1 MKSIKL
7 LLIGLAAAFA
17 LTGCGDS
24 SKDTP
29 EPEGDGNVVGS
40 WHLVSWSSL
49 QSADVYLSFSESGS
63 FDIYQ
68 RLYKPEYVHLDGTYS
83 YDKPT
88 LSGRYSDN
96 TPWGSASY
104 RVSFNADGT
113 RMTLTSTSS
122 TSDVS
127 VFVKPKSRRR
137 SAPARWSPHPK
148 AGPKICRGSSEPPS
162 CRHAPQ
168 PFTGLRRFVSGRRPR
183 RARDSSAPRHATC
196 RSNKKAGSSAGKIF
210 FVNLCQN
217 KTKKV
222 YGNYRNTSRHPL
234 RRGQ

>member
-88 LSGRYSDN
+88 LSGRYN

-127 VFVKPKSRRR
+127 VFVKAEIPSEIISGALESTPQSR
-137 SAPARWSPHPK
+137 AEDMP
-148 AGPKICRGSSEPPS
+148 
-162 CRHAPQ
+162 
-168 PFTGLRRFVSGRRPR
+168 RF
-183 RARDSSAPRHATC
+183 
-196 RSNKKAGSSAGKIF
+196 
-210 FVNLCQN
+210 L
-217 KTKKV
+217 
-222 YGNYRNTSRHPL
+222 
-234 RRGQ
+234 

>member
-1 MKSIKL
+1 MKNIKL

-88 LSGRYSDN
+88 LSGRSAT
-96 TPWGSASY
+96 TPRGEAPHTGF
-104 RVSFNADGT
+104 R
-113 RMTLTSTSS
+113 STQ
-122 TSDVS
+122 TE
-127 VFVKPKSRRR
+127 
-137 SAPARWSPHPK
+137 H
-148 AGPKICRGSSEPPS
+148 G
-162 CRHAPQ
+162 
-168 PFTGLRRFVSGRRPR
+168 
-183 RARDSSAPRHATC
+183 
-196 RSNKKAGSSAGKIF
+196 
-210 FVNLCQN
+210 
-217 KTKKV
+217 
-222 YGNYRNTSRHPL
+222 
-234 RRGQ
+234 

>member
-68 RLYKPEYVHLDGTYS
+68 RNTS
-83 YDKPT
+83 IWTARIPT
-88 LSGRYSDN
+88 TN
-96 TPWGSASY
+96 P
-104 RVSFNADGT
+104 
-113 RMTLTSTSS
+113 
-122 TSDVS
+122 
-127 VFVKPKSRRR
+127 R
-137 SAPARWSPHPK
+137 SA
-148 AGPKICRGSSEPPS
+148 AGTATTPRGE
-162 CRHAPQ
+162 
-168 PFTGLRRFVSGRRPR
+168 
-183 RARDSSAPRHATC
+183 APRTGF
-196 RSNKKAGSSAGKIF
+196 RSTQTEHG
-210 FVNLCQN
+210 
-217 KTKKV
+217 
-222 YGNYRNTSRHPL
+222 
-234 RRGQ
+234 

>member
-29 EPEGDGNVVGS
+29 EPDVVGS

-88 LSGRYSDN
+88 LNGRYSDN

-127 VFVKPKSRRR
+127 VFVKAEIPSEIISGALESTPQSR
-137 SAPARWSPHPK
+137 AEDMP
-148 AGPKICRGSSEPPS
+148 
-162 CRHAPQ
+162 
-168 PFTGLRRFVSGRRPR
+168 RF
-183 RARDSSAPRHATC
+183 
-196 RSNKKAGSSAGKIF
+196 
-210 FVNLCQN
+210 L
-217 KTKKV
+217 
-222 YGNYRNTSRHPL
+222 
-234 RRGQ
+234 

>member
-1 MKSIKL
+1 MKNIKL

-88 LSGRYSDN
+88 LAAGTAT
-96 TPWGSASY
+96 TPRGEAPHTGF
-104 RVSFNADGT
+104 R
-113 RMTLTSTSS
+113 STQ
-122 TSDVS
+122 TE
-127 VFVKPKSRRR
+127 
-137 SAPARWSPHPK
+137 H
-148 AGPKICRGSSEPPS
+148 G
-162 CRHAPQ
+162 
-168 PFTGLRRFVSGRRPR
+168 
-183 RARDSSAPRHATC
+183 
-196 RSNKKAGSSAGKIF
+196 
-210 FVNLCQN
+210 
-217 KTKKV
+217 
-222 YGNYRNTSRHPL
+222 
-234 RRGQ
+234 

>member
-68 RLYKPEYVHLDGTYS
+68 RLYKPEYVRQHPVGKRLVPGFVQRGRNTDDADQHFEHERRLGLRQGRNPVGDHLRRAGVHTPKQGRRYAAVPLNRRPAGMRRNPSPGCGVLFPGENRAAHGT
-83 YDKPT
+83 
-88 LSGRYSDN
+88 L
-96 TPWGSASY
+96 
-104 RVSFNADGT
+104 
-113 RMTLTSTSS
+113 
-122 TSDVS
+122 
-127 VFVKPKSRRR
+127 
-137 SAPARWSPHPK
+137 PHPGMQL
-148 AGPKICRGSSEPPS
+148 AGAIKKPAV
-162 CRHAPQ
+162 APEKY
-168 PFTGLRRFVSGRRPR
+168 FS
-183 RARDSSAPRHATC
+183 
-196 RSNKKAGSSAGKIF
+196 
-210 FVNLCQN
+210 
-217 KTKKV
+217 
-222 YGNYRNTSRHPL
+222 
-234 RRGQ
+234 

>member
-1 MKSIKL
+1 MKNIKL

-17 LTGCGDS
+17 LTGCGDP

-127 VFVKPKSRRR
+127 VFVKAEIPSEIISGALESTPQSR
-137 SAPARWSPHPK
+137 AEDMP
-148 AGPKICRGSSEPPS
+148 
-162 CRHAPQ
+162 
-168 PFTGLRRFVSGRRPR
+168 RF
-183 RARDSSAPRHATC
+183 
-196 RSNKKAGSSAGKIF
+196 
-210 FVNLCQN
+210 L
-217 KTKKV
+217 
-222 YGNYRNTSRHPL
+222 
-234 RRGQ
+234 

>member
-68 RLYKPEYVHLDGTYS
+68 RLYKPEYVHRSTAGTA
-83 YDKPT
+83 T
-88 LSGRYSDN
+88 
-96 TPWGSASY
+96 TP
-104 RVSFNADGT
+104 
-113 RMTLTSTSS
+113 
-122 TSDVS
+122 
-127 VFVKPKSRRR
+127 
-137 SAPARWSPHPK
+137 
-148 AGPKICRGSSEPPS
+148 RGE
-162 CRHAPQ
+162 
-168 PFTGLRRFVSGRRPR
+168 
-183 RARDSSAPRHATC
+183 APRTGF
-196 RSNKKAGSSAGKIF
+196 RSTQTEHG
-210 FVNLCQN
+210 
-217 KTKKV
+217 
-222 YGNYRNTSRHPL
+222 
-234 RRGQ
+234 

>member
-88 LSGRYSDN
+88 LNGRYSDN

-127 VFVKPKSRRR
+127 VFVKAEIPSEIISGALESTPQSRAAVPLNRR
-137 SAPARWSPHPK
+137 PAGMRRNPSPGCGVLFPGEGRAAHGTLPHPGMQLAEAIK
-148 AGPKICRGSSEPPS
+148 KPAV
-162 CRHAPQ
+162 APEKY
-168 PFTGLRRFVSGRRPR
+168 FS
-183 RARDSSAPRHATC
+183 
-196 RSNKKAGSSAGKIF
+196 
-210 FVNLCQN
+210 
-217 KTKKV
+217 
-222 YGNYRNTSRHPL
+222 
-234 RRGQ
+234 

>member
-49 QSADVYLSFSESGS
+49 QSADVYLPFSESGS

-104 RVSFNADGT
+104 RVSFTADGT

-127 VFVKPKSRRR
+127 VFVKAEIPSEII
-137 SAPARWSPHPK
+137 S
-148 AGPKICRGSSEPPS
+148 GSSDPPS

-210 FVNLCQN
+210 FVILENF
-217 KTKKV
+217 
-222 YGNYRNTSRHPL
+222 R
-234 RRGQ
+234 

>member
-88 LSGRYSDN
+88 LSGRYRN
-96 TPWGSASY
+96 T
-104 RVSFNADGT
+104 
-113 RMTLTSTSS
+113 
-122 TSDVS
+122 
-127 VFVKPKSRRR
+127 
-137 SAPARWSPHPK
+137 
-148 AGPKICRGSSEPPS
+148 ICAAEQKTCPVLPVLP
-162 CRHAPQ
+162 PQ
-168 PFTGLRRFVSGRRPR
+168 PRG
-183 RARDSSAPRHATC
+183 ATNSC
-196 RSNKKAGSSAGKIF
+196 
-210 FVNLCQN
+210 VNI
-217 KTKKV
+217 
-222 YGNYRNTSRHPL
+222 
-234 RRGQ
+234 

>member
-1 MKSIKL
+1 MKNIKL

-127 VFVKPKSRRR
+127 VFVKAEIPSGDHLRRAGVHTPKQGRRYAAVPLNR
-137 SAPARWSPHPK
+137 RPAGMRRNPSSGCGVLFPGEGRAAHGTLPHPGMQL
-148 AGPKICRGSSEPPS
+148 AGAIKKPAV
-162 CRHAPQ
+162 APEKY
-168 PFTGLRRFVSGRRPR
+168 FL
-183 RARDSSAPRHATC
+183 
-196 RSNKKAGSSAGKIF
+196 
-210 FVNLCQN
+210 
-217 KTKKV
+217 
-222 YGNYRNTSRHPL
+222 
-234 RRGQ
+234 

>member
-68 RLYKPEYVHLDGTYS
+68 RLLSTLRRTARI
-83 YDKPT
+83 PT
-88 LSGRYSDN
+88 TN
-96 TPWGSASY
+96 P
-104 RVSFNADGT
+104 
-113 RMTLTSTSS
+113 
-122 TSDVS
+122 
-127 VFVKPKSRRR
+127 R
-137 SAPARWSPHPK
+137 SA
-148 AGPKICRGSSEPPS
+148 AGTATTPRGE
-162 CRHAPQ
+162 
-168 PFTGLRRFVSGRRPR
+168 
-183 RARDSSAPRHATC
+183 APRTGF
-196 RSNKKAGSSAGKIF
+196 RSTRTEHG
-210 FVNLCQN
+210 
-217 KTKKV
+217 
-222 YGNYRNTSRHPL
+222 
-234 RRGQ
+234 

>member
-83 YDKPT
+83 YDNP
-88 LSGRYSDN
+88 
-96 TPWGSASY
+96 
-104 RVSFNADGT
+104 
-113 RMTLTSTSS
+113 
-122 TSDVS
+122 
-127 VFVKPKSRRR
+127 R
-137 SAPARWSPHPK
+137 SA
-148 AGPKICRGSSEPPS
+148 AGTATTPRGE
-162 CRHAPQ
+162 
-168 PFTGLRRFVSGRRPR
+168 
-183 RARDSSAPRHATC
+183 APRTGF
-196 RSNKKAGSSAGKIF
+196 RSTQTEHG
-210 FVNLCQN
+210 
-217 KTKKV
+217 
-222 YGNYRNTSRHPL
+222 
-234 RRGQ
+234 

>member
-49 QSADVYLSFSESGS
+49 QSADV
-63 FDIYQ
+63 YQ

-127 VFVKPKSRRR
+127 VFVKAEIPSEIISGALESTPQSR
-137 SAPARWSPHPK
+137 AEDMP
-148 AGPKICRGSSEPPS
+148 
-162 CRHAPQ
+162 
-168 PFTGLRRFVSGRRPR
+168 RF
-183 RARDSSAPRHATC
+183 
-196 RSNKKAGSSAGKIF
+196 
-210 FVNLCQN
+210 L
-217 KTKKV
+217 
-222 YGNYRNTSRHPL
+222 
-234 RRGQ
+234 

>member
-24 SKDTP
+24 KDTP
-29 EPEGDGNVVGS
+29 EPEGDGSVVGS

-49 QSADVYLSFSESGS
+49 QSADVYLSFSEAGS
-63 FDIYQ
+63 FQLYQ

-96 TPWGSASY
+96 TSWGSSSY

-127 VFVKPKSRRR
+127 VFVKAEIPSDIISGALEATPQSR
-137 SAPARWSPHPK
+137 AEDMP
-148 AGPKICRGSSEPPS
+148 
-162 CRHAPQ
+162 
-168 PFTGLRRFVSGRRPR
+168 RF
-183 RARDSSAPRHATC
+183 
-196 RSNKKAGSSAGKIF
+196 
-210 FVNLCQN
+210 L
-217 KTKKV
+217 
-222 YGNYRNTSRHPL
+222 
-234 RRGQ
+234 

>member
-1 MKSIKL
+1 MKNIKL

-127 VFVKPKSRRR
+127 VFVKAEIPSEIISGALESTPQSKGRRYAAVPLNR
-137 SAPARWSPHPK
+137 RPAGMRRNPSSGCGVLFPGEGRAAHGTLPHPGMQL
-148 AGPKICRGSSEPPS
+148 AGAIKKPAV
-162 CRHAPQ
+162 APEKY
-168 PFTGLRRFVSGRRPR
+168 FL
-183 RARDSSAPRHATC
+183 
-196 RSNKKAGSSAGKIF
+196 
-210 FVNLCQN
+210 
-217 KTKKV
+217 
-222 YGNYRNTSRHPL
+222 
-234 RRGQ
+234 